1 MKFGFILCWFI
12 LCGIC
17 LVGALVPL
25 VGAVFILFM
34 PFILGSLA
42 ALGLLAIVLDVLIR
56 RLHVAFVVLPVGAL
70 VWYYGLVVFD
80 QLDLRRIRDEIA
92 AQNPITIGAFDPSLY
107 DLVLPDA
114 QRFVRLNAIATAYDD
129 KQSLFEKEFAQISA
143 LSDDDCSIVADFI
156 KTMPGSWADVSPG
169 IFGAVCVVTVP
180 GKPARQSVR
189 ITRQHTLYKDSP
201 QLRAS
206 GIQLSGADG
215 PVMTLIDQVSVDAYP
230 PIPVLLLGC
239 MLMTEG
245 QPQCY
250 FGPKKRPRTLEV
262 INPSIDRDL
271 YPEPENILLGIP
283 ARKSGEGPFADRES
297 VMAAIRTAAA
307 GSHPPPLTPA
317 VQTPS
322 SDR

>member
-1 MKFGFILCWFI
+1 MRFSFILCWFI

-17 LVGALVPL
+17 LVGALVPF
-25 VGAVFILFM
+25 VGAVFILLM
-34 PFILGSLA
+34 PFMLGTLA
-42 ALGLLAIVLDVLIR
+42 ALGLLAVFLDVLIR
-56 RLHVAFVVLPVGAL
+56 RLPVAFVVLPVGAL

-92 AQNPITIGAFDPSLY
+92 AQNPMTIAAFDPSAY

-114 QRFVRLNAIATAYDD
+114 QRFVRLNAIATAYDE
-129 KQSLFEKEFAQISA
+129 KQFAQISA
-143 LSDDDCSIVADFI
+143 LNDDDCSIVADFI
-156 KTMPGSWADVSPG
+156 KTVPGSWADVSSG

-180 GKPARQSVR
+180 GTPARQTVTV
-189 ITRQHTLYKDSP
+189 TRQHTLNNDSP
-201 QLRAS
+201 QLRTSLLRTS
-206 GIQLSGADG
+206 GLQLSGANG
-215 PVMTLIDQVSVDAYP
+215 PVMTLIDRVSVDAYP

-250 FGPKKRPRTLEV
+250 FGPKKRPQTLEV

-283 ARKSGEGPFADRES
+283 ARKKGEGPFADRES

-307 GSHPPPLTPA
+307 G
-317 VQTPS
+317 Q
-322 SDR
+322 